1 MLYMNNNTTRLVVIR
16 HGETEWNIQ
25 NRFQGHLDSK
35 LTLTGI
41 KQAEAIADSL
51 EGEAYDVIYSSDLER
66 ASHTAE
72 IIARK
77 LNMRLYTEKELREIN
92 LGVMQGLKKD
102 EFIIKYPEVISKY
115 HADPDYVIPGG
126 ESKRQLYNRVTGIL
140 EKIVKKHKGH
150 NILLIA
156 HGGVLDC
163 IIRYTF
169 NIPLNKQRNF
179 SLFNASINR
188 FTIDKGEWKLE
199 SWGETSHMRDI
210 PVTDDF

>member
-1 MLYMNNNTTRLVVIR
+1 MSNNITRLVVIR

-35 LTLTGI
+35 LTLPGI
-41 KQAEAIADSL
+41 KQAEAIADIL
-51 EGEAYDVIYSSDLER
+51 KGEAYDVIYSSNLER
-66 ASHTAE
+66 AKHTAE

-77 LNMRLYTEKELREIN
+77 LNMRVYTEKDLREIN

-102 EFIIKYPEVISKY
+102 EFIIKYPEVISNY
-115 HADPDYVIPGG
+115 HADPEYVIPGG
-126 ESKRQLYNRVTGIL
+126 ESKLQLYNRVKGIL
-140 EKIVKKHKGH
+140 AKIIRKHKGH
-150 NILLIA
+150 NILLVA

-163 IIRYTF
+163 IIRHTF
-169 NIPLNKQRNF
+169 GIPLNKKRNF

-188 FTIDKGEWKLE
+188 FTVGNGEWKLE
-199 SWGETSHMRDI
+199 SWGETSHISDI

>member
-1 MLYMNNNTTRLVVIR
+1 MHTDKTRLVVIR
-16 HGETEWNIQ
+16 HGETEWNIN

-35 LTLTGI
+35 LTPPGE
-41 KQAEAIADSL
+41 KQAEAIAGAL
-51 EGEAYDVIYSSDLER
+51 KGEAYDVIYSSDLKR
-66 ASHTAE
+66 AKHTAE
-72 IIARK
+72 IIAGK
-77 LNMRLYTEKELREIN
+77 LNMRVYTEKDLREIN

-115 HADPDYVIPGG
+115 NTDAEYVIPGG
-126 ESKRQLYNRVTGIL
+126 ESRIQLYSRVTGIL
-140 EKIVKKHKGH
+140 EKIVRKHGSQS
-150 NILLIA
+150 ILLVA

-169 NIPLNKQRNF
+169 NIPLNRQRNF

-188 FTIDKGEWKLE
+188 FTVDKGEWKLE

-210 PVTDDF
+210 PVADDF

>member
-1 MLYMNNNTTRLVVIR
+1 MSNNITRLVVIR

-35 LTLTGI
+35 LTLPGI
-41 KQAEAIADSL
+41 KQAEAIADIL
-51 EGEAYDVIYSSDLER
+51 KGEAYDVIYSSDLER
-66 ASHTAE
+66 AKHTAE

-77 LNMRLYTEKELREIN
+77 LNMRVSTEKDLREIN

-102 EFIIKYPEVISKY
+102 EFIIKYPEVISNY
-115 HADPDYVIPGG
+115 HADPEYVIPGG
-126 ESKRQLYNRVTGIL
+126 ESKLQLYNRVTGIL
-140 EKIVKKHKGH
+140 AKIIRKHKYH
-150 NILLIA
+150 NILLVA

-163 IIRYTF
+163 IIRHTF
-169 NIPLNKQRNF
+169 GIPLNKKRNF

-188 FTIDKGEWKLE
+188 FTVGNGEWKLE
-199 SWGETSHMRDI
+199 SWGETSHISDI